1 MVSWLRGRDGADR
14 DGARLEAEAEDSP
27 SLEGPPPVLLLSR
40 AAAAAA
46 REIDRFIL
54 WGIFAV
60 VGVVVKSPSAA

>member
-1 MVSWLRGRDGADR
+1 MVSWLRGRDGVDR

-27 SLEGPPPVLLLSR
+27 SFEGPPPVLLSR

>member
-1 MVSWLRGRDGADR
+1 M
-14 DGARLEAEAEDSP
+14 
-27 SLEGPPPVLLLSR
+27 LLLSR